1 MWLVN
6 QLTAGADSI
15 GGWIFLILASAF
27 WIWMFVDA
35 IRREE
40 YIWVVLMVIFSFLTA
55 LFYYFFVYRQ
65 ASASN
70 VRGFELPG
78 AKTRKRIKEL
88 QAQIHHLDKAHL
100 HSQLGDVYFE
110 KGSLQQAEASYR
122 AAMERDA
129 EDLDTRSHLGQCL
142 LRQGRVKE
150 ALTLLESVCAEN
162 PKHEYGQTMMAL
174 AEAQGLS
181 GQKEESLATWR
192 YVNTEHSYTRA
203 RVQLAELL
211 LERGET
217 PEARQLLTE
226 VLTEHPH
233 TPAFQRK
240 KDKVWVDRARS
251 LSRKYPA

>member
-27 WIWMFVDA
+27 WIWMFVDS

-40 YIWVVLMVIFSFLTA
+40 YFWAVLMVIFSFLTA

-65 ASASN
+65 AAPAGG
-70 VRGFELPG
+70 RGFELPG

-100 HSQLGDVYFE
+100 HSQLGDVYLE
-110 KGSLQQAEASYR
+110 QGSLAKAEASYR
-122 AAMERDA
+122 AAVERDA
-129 EDLDTRSHLGQCL
+129 EAPDTRAHLGQCL

-150 ALTLLESVCAEN
+150 ALALLEPVCAEN

-174 AEAQGLS
+174 AEAQG
-181 GQKEESLATWR
+181 
-192 YVNTEHSYTRA
+192 
-203 RVQLAELL
+203 
-211 LERGET
+211 
-217 PEARQLLTE
+217 
-226 VLTEHPH
+226 
-233 TPAFQRK
+233 
-240 KDKVWVDRARS
+240 
-251 LSRKYPA
+251 